1 MAWAYVALGGA
12 AVTALIPLIDKRIM
26 HGYARTAQTQPLGIG
41 LVMPFVGVAF
51 VLVSGIPHAEDGD
64 AVLWA
69 LVSGACY
76 GLGANLLLHVL
87 YRQEVSRA
95 VPVFQTYPVF
105 TALLAFVFLG
115 ERLDALAWAAI
126 VAVVAGAALMSA
138 RIGAG
143 AGRALPLRA
152 FLLLLLGA
160 LIEGSSYVFGKS
172 AVNELPVLA
181 THGLR
186 MIALGCVLSAFNLRR
201 EPLADLTRFVR
212 ERSPALGWIALNQF
226 VVANLGLLALV
237 WALSLG
243 PTGPVTA
250 LASLRTFFLVVFSLA
265 VSLVWRGALGE
276 ELTPRSVAVKL
287 AATALIVAGAA
298 VIATRAG

>member
-1 MAWAYVALGGA
+1 MAWVYVALGGA

-26 HGYARTAQTQPLGIG
+26 HGYARTVQTQPLGIG
-41 LVMPFVGVAF
+41 LVMPFVGVVF
-51 VLVSGIPHAEDGD
+51 VLISGVPHAEDGD

-87 YRQEVSRA
+87 YGQEVSRA

-226 VVANLGLLALV
+226 VVANLGLLTLM

-276 ELTPRSVAVKL
+276 ELTPRAVAVKL